1 MNNIKAF
8 LFDVDGTLIDYDGK
22 MSKKMFDMLHIL
34 KDKGYFLG
42 INSGRPV
49 FSSMRVLKDNNADKL
64 FDCYYGCNGIEY
76 YANNKST
83 YLSYLDHD
91 EIAYLNKIF
100 IEDYLALACYKGDTL
115 LFNHFPKDQN
125 MVNVWCKLRYVKPLL
140 YDFNKI
146 DKSPKLIVVFLKEYK
161 EKLVEKISKIHDE
174 RFDMFFSGPEVME
187 IVPVGLNKG
196 YAVDDLS
203 KRLNIDSKCIM
214 TCGDAENDIP
224 ALIKGTGVYID
235 GQNKN
240 VLYNCDSISNDGLAL
255 FLEKHFK

>member
-8 LFDVDGTLIDYDGK
+8 LFDVDGTLIDYNGK
-22 MSKKMFDMLHIL
+22 MSKKMYEMLHIL

-49 FSSMRVLKDNNADKL
+49 FSSMRVLKANNADEL

-83 YLSYLDHD
+83 YLSHLDHD
-91 EIAYLNKIF
+91 IISYLNKIF
-100 IEDYLALACYKGDTL
+100 IEDYLALACYRGDNL
-115 LFNHFPKDQN
+115 LFNHFPKDLN
-125 MVNVWCKLRYVKPLL
+125 MVDKWCKLRYVKPLL
-140 YDFNKI
+140 YDFEKI
-146 DKSPKLIVVFLKEYK
+146 NISPKLIVVFLKEYK
-161 EKLVEKISKIHDE
+161 EQLENKISNIHDE
-174 RFDMFFSGPEVME
+174 RFDMFFSGSDVME
-187 IVPVGLNKG
+187 IVPPGLNKG
-196 YAVDDLS
+196 CAVDDLS
-203 KRLNIDSKCIM
+203 KRLNIDPKSIM

-224 ALIKGTGVYID
+224 ALIKGSGVYI
-235 GQNKN
+235 GNKSFD